1 MLWKEL
7 INSAMVVMVL
17 YHSNREVTETQRLKK
32 CYRDSERE
40 RQTDRQTDRQTEV
53 LTHAQG
59 SEVQYVKGDPQG
71 LCTGWVGAGYRWL
84 SVLSAHSG
92 CSRA

>member
-17 YHSNREVTETQRLKK
+17 YYSNREVTETQRLKK

-40 RQTDRQTDRQTEV
+40 RERETDRQTDRQTDRG
-53 LTHAQG
+53 A
-59 SEVQYVKGDPQG
+59 YP
-71 LCTGWVGAGYRWL
+71 CTRV
-84 SVLSAHSG
+84 
-92 CSRA
+92 